1 MTLRPDDGIVHNMA
15 EVPDSRTCT
24 NVSPLVN
31 DRRGV
36 YVAGLGSLG
45 WVGHRVGNYGDRLL
59 DQRLDSVEVR
69 AVSRGDLR
77 LILYHLATV

>member
-45 WVGHRVGNYGDRLL
+45 WVGHREDLGQLL